1 MMATV
6 NYTFTFLACILA
18 INVAKA
24 QIPNPALIGYWH
36 NWNSVSAPYIQLDF
50 IDDRYNVIVV
60 AFAVPASPS
69 DMTMLFTSHVVSQSV
84 LTTKIQQ
91 LQSQGKIVL
100 LSIGG
105 GTETIDLTTTANKNA
120 FINSITDLVNTYGF
134 DRIDI
139 DIEHGMQQMISLLLS
154 LTFQVNRF

>member
-1 MMATV
+1 M
-6 NYTFTFLACILA
+6 YISCSFTKCT
-18 INVAKA
+18 NNK
-24 QIPNPALIGYWH
+24 
-36 NWNSVSAPYIQLDF
+36 NSA
-50 IDDRYNVIVV
+50 
-60 AFAVPASPS
+60 
-69 DMTMLFTSHVVSQSV
+69 
-84 LTTKIQQ
+84 TTKP
-91 LQSQGKIVL
+91 GKIVL